1 MAIPTARPTMLA
13 SASGELNT
21 RSRPNFRCSPRV
33 ALNTPP
39 FPGTADS
46 ASARLQSATSS
57 PNTTIRGLLAISSA
71 RARLMADTIVIGA
84 PSGAPGTSKRPSAG
98 STSGEYT

>member
-21 RSRPNFRCSPRV
+21 RSRPNRRCSPRV

-39 FPGTADS
+39 LPGTADS
-46 ASARLQSATSS
+46 TSARLQSATSS
-57 PNTTIRGLLAISSA
+57 PNTTMRGSRAISSS
-71 RARLMADTIVIGA
+71 RVRLMAATIVIGS
-84 PSGAPGTSKRPSAG
+84 PSGAPGTSKRPAAG

>member
-1 MAIPTARPTMLA
+1 MLA
-13 SASGELNT
+13 SASGELKT
-21 RSRPNFRCSPRV
+21 RSLPKVRCSPRV

-39 FPGTADS
+39 LPCTADS

-57 PNTTIRGLLAISSA
+57 PNTTIRRLRSISSL
-71 RARLMADTIVIGA
+71 RVRLMAATIVIGG
-84 PSGAPGTSKRPSAG
+84 PSGTPGTSNRSAAG